1 MKKRWDD
8 GIRTAA
14 LARHPP
20 RKTSLA
26 ACAFLATGLS
36 IIFVGCAASDQ
47 SKYASSESWGGGYH
61 GEHSSG
67 RLDPGYHDENS
78 GGLNGAVASI
88 LNGLLR
94 R

>member
-8 GIRTAA
+8 GIRATA
-14 LARHPP
+14 LPRYFP
-20 RKTSLA
+20 RKSSLA
-26 ACAFLATGLS
+26 AFLATGLS
-36 IIFVGCAASDQ
+36 IIFIGCATSDQ
-47 SKYASSESWGGGYH
+47 SKYASSERWGGGYH

-78 GGLNGAVASI
+78 GGLNSAVASI

>member
-1 MKKRWDD
+1 MKQRCDD
-8 GIRTAA
+8 GILTAA
-14 LARHPP
+14 LPRHPP
-20 RKTSLA
+20 RKSSLA

-36 IIFVGCAASDQ
+36 IIFVGCAPSDQ
-47 SKYASSESWGGGYH
+47 SKYASSERWGVGYH

-78 GGLNGAVASI
+78 GGLNSAVASI